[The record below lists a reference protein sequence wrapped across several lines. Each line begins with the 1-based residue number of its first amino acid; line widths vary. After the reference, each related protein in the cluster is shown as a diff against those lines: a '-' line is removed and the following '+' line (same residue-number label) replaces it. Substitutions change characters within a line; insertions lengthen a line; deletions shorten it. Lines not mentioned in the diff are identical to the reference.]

1 MEAKKHYIDGDD
13 VVDDFDGEM
22 MQYNN
27 DNVDYTSGDWENII
41 KNCEN
46 ANDNDDGDVKNTN
59 HDSNS

>member
-13 VVDDFDGEM
+13 VVDDFDDEM

-41 KNCEN
+41 KNCEH